1 MKNNKNKEGILNMI
15 DIFICEDNK
24 KQLDLFTTYI
34 SNLILI
40 EGFDM
45 KIVQATSDPHQL
57 LKEILTAENTG
68 LFFLDIDL
76 RSDMNGLT
84 LAQRIRQIQP
94 RCFIVFIT
102 SHSEMSFLT
111 FQYKAEALDF
121 IVKDS
126 AEHIKSKIHECL
138 LDVNSKYT
146 SSNNNVTRTFTI
158 NQNDKRIVI
167 DYNDIIFFE
176 TSNNIHKIILHARKR
191 VIEFTGQ
198 LKDIEQQLD
207 YRFYRCHTSYIINKD
222 NITDIDFKELLV
234 HMNNGETCPVSGRKK
249 KGLKKLVS

>member
-24 KQLDLFTTYI
+24 KQLDFFTTYI

-234 HMNNGETCPVSGRKK
+234 HMNNGETCPVSVRKK

>member
-1 MKNNKNKEGILNMI
+1 
-15 DIFICEDNK
+15 
-24 KQLDLFTTYI
+24 
-34 SNLILI
+34 
-40 EGFDM
+40 
-45 KIVQATSDPHQL
+45 
-57 LKEILTAENTG
+57 
-68 LFFLDIDL
+68 
-76 RSDMNGLT
+76 MNGLT

-234 HMNNGETCPVSGRKK
+234 HMNNGETCPVSVRKK

>member
-24 KQLDLFTTYI
+24 KQLDLFTTHI

-234 HMNNGETCPVSGRKK
+234 HMNNGETCPVSVRKK

>member
-76 RSDMNGLT
+76 RSDMYGLT

-234 HMNNGETCPVSGRKK
+234 HMNNGETCPVSVRKK

>member
-1 MKNNKNKEGILNMI
+1 MI

-24 KQLDLFTTYI
+24 KQLNLFQKYI
-34 SNLILI
+34 SNFILM

-45 KIVQATSDPHQL
+45 QIVQATSDPHMIL
-57 LKEILTAENTG
+57 NKILTSKNTG

-76 RSDMNGLT
+76 KSDMDGLA

-121 IVKDS
+121 IVKDT

-138 LDVNSKYT
+138 LDVNNKYT
-146 SSNNNVTRTFTI
+146 SLYNDVTRTFTI
-158 NQNDKRIVI
+158 NQNDKHIVI

-176 TSNNIHKIILHARKR
+176 TSSNIHKIILHARKR

-222 NITDIDFKELLV
+222 NIADVDFKELTV
-234 HMNNGETCPVSGRKK
+234 HMNNGESCPVSVRRK
-249 KGLKKLVS
+249 KGLKKLMD

>member
-1 MKNNKNKEGILNMI
+1 MI
-15 DIFICEDNK
+15 DIFICEDNA
-24 KQLDLFTTYI
+24 KQLNLFKTYI
-34 SNLILI
+34 SNFILM

-45 KIVQATSDPHQL
+45 RIVQATADPHQL
-57 LKEILTAENTG
+57 LKEILTIENTG

-76 RSDMNGLT
+76 QSDMNGLA

-121 IVKDS
+121 IVKDT
-126 AEHIKSKIHECL
+126 ADHIKSKIHECL
-138 LDVNSKYT
+138 LDVNNKYT
-146 SSNNNVTRTFTI
+146 SLNNDITRTFTI

-176 TSNNIHKIILHARKR
+176 TSSNIHKIILHAKKR

-222 NITDIDFKELLV
+222 SISGVDFKELTV
-234 HMNNGETCPVSGRKK
+234 RMNNGESCPVSVRRK
-249 KGLKKLVS
+249 KGLKKLLQ

>member
-1 MKNNKNKEGILNMI
+1 MI

-158 NQNDKRIVI
+158 NQNDKCIVI

-234 HMNNGETCPVSGRKK
+234 HMNNGETCPVSVRKK

>member
-1 MKNNKNKEGILNMI
+1 MI

-198 LKDIEQQLD
+198 LKDIKQQLD

-234 HMNNGETCPVSGRKK
+234 HMNNGETCPVSVRKK